1 MALHTFPTRAEGKL
15 DIWEVDNAD
24 VQFSE
29 WKYCCRCLPEPVWRS
44 AYCVCLENEQKFLI
58 FSNYLESLKY
68 PSPKHIPVSILGQN
82 SLQNS
87 HGPVESTISG
97 PGSSA
102 ENLQATRKPI
112 TPCPTT
118 CQCDLALHGFCVNSS
133 QGNLSAPVPNS
144 TYPNLQEKL
153 PQLYLLTTFLCG
165 PLS

>member
-68 PSPKHIPVSILGQN
+68 PSPKHIPISILGQN

-87 HGPVESTISG
+87 HGPMEATISG

-102 ENLQATRKPI
+102 GFYRSSWSGQLELHPIQQCSKP
-112 TPCPTT
+112 
-118 CQCDLALHGFCVNSS
+118 
-133 QGNLSAPVPNS
+133 
-144 TYPNLQEKL
+144 
-153 PQLYLLTTFLCG
+153 LLLC
-165 PLS
+165 